1 MIKEI
6 RYIQKPLKNMLNTYD
21 QLGMVFHFMVITQ
34 IIQLLIVW
42 ECILIYS
49 NLKFK
54 KKREVENMNG
64 EKEVKNFFRGNNTLL
79 DSDYKKII
87 RGIY

>member
-1 MIKEI
+1 MGMYFDIFKSK
-6 RYIQKPLKNMLNTYD
+6 IQK
-21 QLGMVFHFMVITQ
+21 
-34 IIQLLIVW
+34 
-42 ECILIYS
+42 
-49 NLKFK
+49 K
-54 KKREVENMNG
+54 KGSRNMNG